1 MPRADL
7 PRSALRSDA
16 KRSTPG
22 GRPPEHGQRS
32 VPVGRPQN
40 SRCRVRGRGRLPAS
54 RSSSQSSSSRFEQD
68 ALKKVYYEVLKR
80 HDYHLPKP
88 VSAKSGPLKTDALVA
103 LRADIGRFVREYSA
117 ALTQWKKDLSAV
129 RRAASK
135 LPSTDSTRV
144 RALEL
149 VEKRTPEEFRDV
161 VERSRRTL
169 TELSVGLLNYVR
181 GEYASRESEKGNGQ
195 RIIWI
200 GSWGMDKCV

>member
-1 MPRADL
+1 
-7 PRSALRSDA
+7 
-16 KRSTPG
+16 
-22 GRPPEHGQRS
+22 
-32 VPVGRPQN
+32 
-40 SRCRVRGRGRLPAS
+40 
-54 RSSSQSSSSRFEQD
+54 
-68 ALKKVYYEVLKR
+68 
-80 HDYHLPKP
+80 LPKP

-200 GSWGMDKCV
+200 GSWGMDKCVQTAWDVADLGIQFEKLFGGSPAIFEQAKKDAKLAAKQRTIRLADRLKMK